1 MSIRYKLGFA
11 FAAVL
16 LLAGGL
22 ALYGM
27 QTISRTGDAV
37 IRLYDEPLV
46 AVNRARAAD
55 ANFDKARVTM
65 GRAMAFLD
73 RVPEDELHRLDA
85 LVRDVL
91 EDLKIVRDR
100 VNDQRV
106 VDALDT
112 AQFLIRDWHETGLK
126 ILRPAPGGL
135 TEVPLVVVAG
145 ANASEPSRQGRSRA
159 FGLAGQGSRP
169 YGTGDE
175 DGRRATAHQ
184 NLSRYR
190 GREHPGHAVR
200 EGRARSP
207 VRPAEPGRR
216 GTARRVPRGGH
227 R

>member
-73 RVPEDELHRLDA
+73 RVPEDELHRL
-85 LVRDVL
+85 
-91 EDLKIVRDR
+91 EHWCGMCSKI
-100 VNDQRV
+100 
-106 VDALDT
+106 
-112 AQFLIRDWHETGLK
+112 
-126 ILRPAPGGL
+126 
-135 TEVPLVVVAG
+135 
-145 ANASEPSRQGRSRA
+145 
-159 FGLAGQGSRP
+159 
-169 YGTGDE
+169 
-175 DGRRATAHQ
+175 
-184 NLSRYR
+184 
-190 GREHPGHAVR
+190 
-200 EGRARSP
+200 
-207 VRPAEPGRR
+207 
-216 GTARRVPRGGH
+216 
-227 R
+227 